1 VQDISVVSGLS
12 STTTTSGGG
21 AATAVTT
28 QLFDF
33 PLTMDINEVVLA
45 NGNINQT
52 TKTIQNY
59 QFAVKTVQKNVVTF
73 TSSLVNSGQ
82 HSDTLELDS
91 SFNLLGNTGQSS
103 SQQYN
108 YYDSTNAAY
117 VCDLAA
123 VANVLTSFS
132 SGCAQ

>member
-1 VQDISVVSGLS
+1 
-12 STTTTSGGG
+12 
-21 AATAVTT
+21 
-28 QLFDF
+28 
-33 PLTMDINEVVLA
+33 MDINEVVLA

-52 TKTIQNY
+52 TKAIQNY

-108 YYDSTNAAY
+108 YYDSTSAAY
-117 VCDLAA
+117 LCDLTA
-123 VANVLTSFS
+123 VANVLTWFS
-132 SGCAQ
+132 PGCAQ